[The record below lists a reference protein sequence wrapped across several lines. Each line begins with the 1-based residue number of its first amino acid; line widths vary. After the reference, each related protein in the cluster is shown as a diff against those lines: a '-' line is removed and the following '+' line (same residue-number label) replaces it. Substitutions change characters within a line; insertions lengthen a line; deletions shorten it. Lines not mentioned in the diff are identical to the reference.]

1 MKRREMVVIIVVN
14 AILSALISTLVAVL
28 VVITAPRLVGSR
40 QAGPVVDIASQPT
53 GLASAPEPTTVQ
65 AVSNVEPTST
75 PIVYTV
81 QTGDTISSLSLQF
94 DVPGADIIAANGIE
108 NPDYLPTGAELI
120 IPVGGLPPATPGW
133 TPVPTATYTPMPF
146 EPPSADLTAAASM
159 PTSAVAEATATVAL
173 LASGFRVEISE
184 ILGVGELEQE
194 QVVIVNAGDQVADMA
209 GWTLSGADGDSYQ
222 FRGYRLWPGG
232 SVIVHSRAGQDGQPL
247 SSLFW
252 GRSEPAWAA
261 GEVVALRNAEG
272 EVLATYVV
280 GF

>member
-1 MKRREMVVIIVVN
+1 
-14 AILSALISTLVAVL
+14 L
-28 VVITAPRLVGSR
+28 VVITAPRLIGSNE
-40 QAGPVVDIASQPT
+40 AEPVVEIASQPT
-53 GLASAPEPTTVQ
+53 ELPSAPEPRTVE

-75 PIVYTV
+75 PVVYTV
-81 QTGDTISSLSLQF
+81 QPGDTISSLSLQF
-94 DVPGADIIAANGIE
+94 DVPGADIITANGIE
-108 NPDYLPTGAELI
+108 NPDYLPTGAQLI

-133 TPVPTATYTPMPF
+133 TPIPTSTYTPMPF

-159 PTSAVAEATATVAL
+159 PTSALDEATATAAP
-173 LASGFRVEISE
+173 LASGSRVEISE

-194 QVVIVNAGDQVADMA
+194 QVVIVNVGDEVADMA
-209 GWTLSGADGDSYQ
+209 GWTLSGADGDTYQ
-222 FRGYRLWPGG
+222 FGGYRLWPGG
-232 SVIVHSRAGQDGQPL
+232 SVMVHSRAGQDGQPL

-272 EVLATYVV
+272 EVLTTYVV